1 MSEADFE
8 IAKTKILD
16 KLKGLDPRLTYHNI
30 EHTLDVLNQA
40 LRIASEEGIFNQ
52 RELLLLKY
60 AALYH
65 DIGFL
70 DIYNGHEEKGCEYFM
85 SDARSWNFSEGD
97 KDTIV
102 SLIRATKLPQ
112 SPRTKLERIL
122 CDADL
127 DYLGRSDFS
136 EVADSL
142 RKEFIEYKFVAD
154 DNEWNARQKHFIKNH
169 SYHTPSSR
177 LVREPVKLRNFSRLQ

>member
-8 IAKTKILD
+8 IAKTKILE
-16 KLKGLDPRLTYHNI
+16 KLKGLDPRLTYHNV
-30 EHTLDVLNQA
+30 EHTLDVLNQC
-40 LRIASEEGIFNQ
+40 LRIADEEGVFNQ

-70 DIYNGHEEKGCEYFM
+70 EKYSGHEEKGCEYFLED
-85 SDARSWNFSEGD
+85 SRAWNFSDGD
-97 KDTIV
+97 KETIID
-102 SLIRATKLPQ
+102 LIMATKLPQ
-112 SPRTKLERIL
+112 APRTKLQRII

-127 DYLGRSDFS
+127 DYLGRNDFPDVS
-136 EVADSL
+136 ECL

-154 DNEWNARQKHFIKNH
+154 DKEWNERQKRFLKSHT
-169 SYHTPSSR
+169 YHTPSSR
-177 LVREPVKLRNFSRLQ
+177 LVREPVKQRNYSKLQ